1 MITKKHKV
9 FISGTGTD
17 VGKTYITKNIIK
29 LFKNNKLNI
38 APYKPIETGCKNV
51 DSRLMPSDAQLFYK
65 LTDGKIDLD
74 NINPYRFK
82 NPISPNRAIKLSK
95 QKIYL
100 KDFVKKASFFDDFDF
115 LIVEGAGGLCSPI
128 ALDGLNIDLIK
139 KMKIPTI
146 LVAKDEIGVIN
157 NVLMS
162 LSIIKKY
169 KIKILGIVLNKIHS
183 KQPIGMNNYCE
194 LKGFTKIPVIQIT
207 NNNQKNKNSYKKIMQ
222 IIMYN

>member
-1 MITKKHKV
+1 MIAKSHRV
-9 FISGTGTD
+9 FISGTGTN

-38 APYKPIETGCKNV
+38 APYKPIETGCKKV
-51 DSRLMPSDAQLFYK
+51 GSTLMPPDSQLFYK
-65 LTDGKIDLD
+65 LMNSKIDLD

-95 QKIYL
+95 KKIYL
-100 KDFVKKASFFDDFDF
+100 KDFIKKYYFFNDFDF
-115 LIVEGAGGLCSPI
+115 LIIEGAGGLCSPI

-162 LSIIKKY
+162 LNIIKKY
-169 KIKILGIVLNKIHS
+169 KIKILCIVLNKIHN
-183 KQPIGMNNYCE
+183 KQPLGMNNYYE
-194 LKGFTKIPVIQIT
+194 LKDFTKVPIIQIT
-207 NNNQKNKNSYKKIMQ
+207 NNHQKNKNSYKKIMQ
-222 IIMYN
+222 IIMDD